1 MFVAGRSHIGLV
13 RKTNEDE
20 YYCDGRGRFIIV
32 ADGIGGH
39 QNGHIASR
47 MAVNELHWFIEE
59 NIDRPPED
67 LLAEGFKKANEK
79 VHSYQ
84 EEQTDGGLMGTT
96 LTAFI
101 IRDGKYYLGHLGDSR
116 AYIMH
121 PGEIVEQISEDHTF
135 LAELAQLDEDVRQTM
150 LANRISNPKNTLMR
164 AIGPEATCTPQIS
177 SGNLLPGDVLLLLT
191 DGMYRYTNPEEMSE
205 VIAYTDD
212 LEEVALRFEQLALER
227 GARDN
232 LTIVLYREEGGGKPC
247 KMF

>member
-1 MFVAGRSHIGLV
+1 M
-13 RKTNEDE
+13 
-20 YYCDGRGRFIIV
+20 
-32 ADGIGGH
+32 
-39 QNGHIASR
+39 
-47 MAVNELHWFIEE
+47 
-59 NIDRPPED
+59 
-67 LLAEGFKKANEK
+67 
-79 VHSYQ
+79 
-84 EEQTDGGLMGTT
+84 
-96 LTAFI
+96 
-101 IRDGKYYLGHLGDSR
+101 
-116 AYIMH
+116 
-121 PGEIVEQISEDHTF
+121 
-135 LAELAQLDEDVRQTM
+135 AQLDEDVRQTM